1 MSRIQKKNGVT
12 ILALVITIVIMLL
25 LAGVVLQMAMG
36 ENGLVA
42 KSTQAKAKQ
51 AKAELYENA
60 KISFLNL
67 KTKALAENQPEP
79 QAEKVLEEPEF
90 LNKYDI
96 SGENI
101 VDKHGNV
108 LESKE
113 NLINTL
119 KMLYIEGGAVQG
131 QGQGTTTTGPKTVAG
146 VQIPPADQQKM
157 IVKLKVRKKSYLQF
171 GALGDVS
178 YSVNSGPIKVE
189 YEHGQEE
196 ITDLYQG
203 IAKEYEPGEYIIKF
217 SNITSFELGESFLA
231 EDEGDYDVEILQWGS
246 VIDNDEQNYFMIE
259 NVTTIHEPE
268 PDKIQ
273 VEYIKGKFRE
283 IPEWLFSK
291 KVTNKYFSYFT
302 NCTNLERIPE
312 NLFKNYTNVESFPS
326 IFSGCTALKEIP
338 ENLFKHNVNVKTIHS
353 MFERCTNLERIP
365 ANLFKYNTNL
375 EEVNRTFRG
384 CTKITEIPEN
394 LFENNTK
401 LKKLTMV
408 FDGCKGIKSLPENLF
423 KNNNQ
428 IYEIT
433 SLFAGCS
440 IERIP
445 ENLFKNT
452 PNITTFD
459 GTFSGNKITEIPEN
473 LFKYNTNAINFYNTF
488 SLNKELKTIPENLF
502 KHNTNAGEISGVF
515 EGCSNLERI
524 PENLFKHNPNVTKF
538 NSIFKECTKLTEIPE
553 NLFDNCN
560 IVEDYDFVFGGC
572 SRT

>member
-119 KMLYIEGGAVQG
+119 KLLYIEGGAVQG

-171 GALGDVS
+171 GALGDIS
-178 YSVNSGPIKVE
+178 YGINSGPIKVE

-196 ITDLYQG
+196 ITDLYGG

-217 SNITSFELGESFLA
+217 SNITSFELGESYLA
-231 EDEGDYDVEILQWGS
+231 EDEGDYDVEIIQWGT

-353 MFERCTNLERIP
+353 MFDRCTNLERIP

-384 CTKITEIPEN
+384 CTKIREIPEN

-408 FDGCKGIKSLPENLF
+408 FDGCKEIKSLPENLF

>member
-459 GTFSGNKITEIPEN
+459 GIFSGNKITEIPEN

-538 NSIFKECTKLTEIPE
+538 NSIFKECTKLKEIPA

>member
-353 MFERCTNLERIP
+353 MFDRCTNLERIP

-452 PNITTFD
+452 TNITTFD

-538 NSIFKECTKLTEIPE
+538 NSIFKECTKLTEIPA

>member
-36 ENGLVA
+36 ENGIVA

-119 KMLYIEGGAVQG
+119 KLLYIEGGAVQG
-131 QGQGTTTTGPKTVAG
+131 QGTNTTGPKTVAG

-178 YSVNSGPIKVE
+178 YGINSGPIKVE

-217 SNITSFELGESFLA
+217 SNITSFELGESYLA
-231 EDEGDYDVEILQWGS
+231 EDEGDYDVEIIQWGT

-353 MFERCTNLERIP
+353 MFDRCTNLERIP

-408 FDGCKGIKSLPENLF
+408 FDGCKEIKSLPENLF

-459 GTFSGNKITEIPEN
+459 GIFSGNKITEIPEN

-502 KHNTNAGEISGVF
+502 KHNTNVKEISGVF

-538 NSIFKECTKLTEIPE
+538 NSIFKECTKLTEIPA

-560 IVEDYDFVFGGC
+560 SVEDYDFVFGGC

>member
-36 ENGLVA
+36 ENGIVA

-119 KMLYIEGGAVQG
+119 KLLYIEGGAVQG
-131 QGQGTTTTGPKTVAG
+131 QGTNTTGPKTVAG

-178 YSVNSGPIKVE
+178 YGINSGPIKVE

-217 SNITSFELGESFLA
+217 SNITSFELGESYLA
-231 EDEGDYDVEILQWGS
+231 EDEGDYDVEIIQWGS

-353 MFERCTNLERIP
+353 MFDRCTNLERIP

-384 CTKITEIPEN
+384 CTKIREIPEN

-408 FDGCKGIKSLPENLF
+408 FDGCKEIKSLPENLF

-502 KHNTNAGEISGVF
+502 KHNTNVKEISGVF

-538 NSIFKECTKLTEIPE
+538 NSIFKECTKLTEIPA

-560 IVEDYDFVFGGC
+560 SVEDYDFVFGGC

>member
-79 QAEKVLEEPEF
+79 QVEKVLEEPEF

-119 KMLYIEGGAVQG
+119 KLLYIEGGAVQG

-171 GALGDVS
+171 GALGDIS
-178 YSVNSGPIKVE
+178 YGINSGPIKVE

-459 GTFSGNKITEIPEN
+459 GIFSGNKITEIPEN

-538 NSIFKECTKLTEIPE
+538 NSIFKECTKLTEIPA

>member
-36 ENGLVA
+36 ENGIVA

-119 KMLYIEGGAVQG
+119 KLLYIEGGAVQG
-131 QGQGTTTTGPKTVAG
+131 QGTNTTGPKTVAG

-178 YSVNSGPIKVE
+178 YGINSGPIKVE

-217 SNITSFELGESFLA
+217 SNITSFELGESYLA
-231 EDEGDYDVEILQWGS
+231 EDEGDYDVEIIQWGS

-338 ENLFKHNVNVKTIHS
+338 ENLFKHNVNVKIIHS
-353 MFERCTNLERIP
+353 MFDRCTNLERIP

-502 KHNTNAGEISGVF
+502 KHNTNVKEISGVF

>member
-119 KMLYIEGGAVQG
+119 KLLYIEGGAV

-408 FDGCKGIKSLPENLF
+408 FDGCKEIKSLPENLF

-428 IYEIT
+428 IYEM
-433 SLFAGCS
+433 SLLFAGCS
-440 IERIP
+440 I
-445 ENLFKNT
+445 
-452 PNITTFD
+452 
-459 GTFSGNKITEIPEN
+459 
-473 LFKYNTNAINFYNTF
+473 
-488 SLNKELKTIPENLF
+488 
-502 KHNTNAGEISGVF
+502 
-515 EGCSNLERI
+515 ERI

>member
-42 KSTQAKAKQ
+42 KSTQAKSTQ

-119 KMLYIEGGAVQG
+119 KLLYIEGGAV

-203 IAKEYEPGEYIIKF
+203 IAKEYEPGEYIF
-217 SNITSFELGESFLA
+217 SNITSFELGESYLA
-231 EDEGDYDVEILQWGS
+231 EDEGDYDVEIIQWGS

-353 MFERCTNLERIP
+353 MFDRCTNLERIP

-459 GTFSGNKITEIPEN
+459 GIFSGNKITEIPEN

-560 IVEDYDFVFGGC
+560 LVEDYDFVFGGC

>member
-36 ENGLVA
+36 ENGIVA

-119 KMLYIEGGAVQG
+119 KLLYIEGGAVQG
-131 QGQGTTTTGPKTVAG
+131 QGTNTTGPKTVAG

-178 YSVNSGPIKVE
+178 YGINSGPIKVE

-217 SNITSFELGESFLA
+217 SNITSFELGESYLA
-231 EDEGDYDVEILQWGS
+231 EDEGDYDVEIIQWGS

-338 ENLFKHNVNVKTIHS
+338 ENLFKHNVNVKIIHS
-353 MFERCTNLERIP
+353 MFDRCTNLERIP

-408 FDGCKGIKSLPENLF
+408 FDGCKEIKSLPENLF

-502 KHNTNAGEISGVF
+502 KHNTNVKEISGVF

-538 NSIFKECTKLTEIPE
+538 NSIFKECTKLTEIPA

-560 IVEDYDFVFGGC
+560 SVEDYDFVFGGC

>member
-1 MSRIQKKNGVT
+1 MGRIQKKNGVT

-25 LAGVVLQMAMG
+25 LAGVVIQMAMG

-90 LNKYDI
+90 LSKYDI

-119 KMLYIEGGAVQG
+119 KLLYIEGGAV

-171 GALGDVS
+171 GALGDIS
-178 YSVNSGPIKVE
+178 YGINSGPIKVE

-217 SNITSFELGESFLA
+217 SNITSFELGESYLA
-231 EDEGDYDVEILQWGS
+231 EDEGDYDVEIIQWGS
-246 VIDNDEQNYFMIE
+246 VIDNEEQNYFMIE

-338 ENLFKHNVNVKTIHS
+338 ENLFKHNVNVKLIHS
-353 MFERCTNLERIP
+353 MFDRCTNLERIP

-384 CTKITEIPEN
+384 CTKIKEIPEN

-428 IYEIT
+428 IYEIS

-452 PNITTFD
+452 QNITTFD
-459 GTFSGNKITEIPEN
+459 GIFAGNKITEIPEN
-473 LFKYNTNAINFYNTF
+473 LFKYNSNAINFYSTF
-488 SLNKELKTIPENLF
+488 STNKELKEIPENLF

-524 PENLFKHNPNVTKF
+524 PENLFKHNQNVTKF

>member
-119 KMLYIEGGAVQG
+119 KLLYIEGGAVQG
-131 QGQGTTTTGPKTVAG
+131 QGTTTTTGPKTVAG

-217 SNITSFELGESFLA
+217 SNITSFELGESYLA
-231 EDEGDYDVEILQWGS
+231 EDEGDYDVEIIQWGT

-312 NLFKNYTNVESFPS
+312 NLFKNYTNVELFPS

-353 MFERCTNLERIP
+353 MFDRCTNLERIP

-459 GTFSGNKITEIPEN
+459 GIFSGNKITEIPEN

-538 NSIFKECTKLTEIPE
+538 NSIFKECTKLTEIPA

>member
-36 ENGLVA
+36 ENGIVA

-119 KMLYIEGGAVQG
+119 KLLYIEGGAVQG
-131 QGQGTTTTGPKTVAG
+131 QGTNTTGPKTVAG

-178 YSVNSGPIKVE
+178 YGINSGPIKVE

-217 SNITSFELGESFLA
+217 SNITSFELGESYLA
-231 EDEGDYDVEILQWGS
+231 EDEGDYDVEIIQWGS

-338 ENLFKHNVNVKTIHS
+338 ENLFKHNVNIKSVYS
-353 MFERCTNLERIP
+353 VFERCTNLERIP

-375 EEVNRTFRG
+375 EEVNRIFRG
-384 CTKITEIPEN
+384 CTKIKEIPEN

-401 LKKLTMV
+401 LKKLNMV
-408 FDGCKGIKSLPENLF
+408 FDGCTGIKSIPENLL

-428 IYEIT
+428 IYEIS

-452 PNITTFD
+452 QNITNF
-459 GTFSGNKITEIPEN
+459 GGIFAGNKITEIPEN
-473 LFKYNTNAINFYNTF
+473 LFKYNSNAINFSGTF
-488 SLNKELKTIPENLF
+488 STNKELKTIPENLF
-502 KHNTNAGEISGVF
+502 KHNINVEEFSGVF

-553 NLFDNCN
+553 NLFDSCN
-560 IVEDYDFVFGGC
+560 SVGDYDFVFGGC

>member
-119 KMLYIEGGAVQG
+119 KLLYIEGGAV

-178 YSVNSGPIKVE
+178 YGINSGPIKVE

-217 SNITSFELGESFLA
+217 SNITSFELGESYLA
-231 EDEGDYDVEILQWGS
+231 EDEGDYDVEIIQWGS

-338 ENLFKHNVNVKTIHS
+338 ENLFKHNVNVKIIHS
-353 MFERCTNLERIP
+353 MFDRCTNLERIP

-408 FDGCKGIKSLPENLF
+408 FDGCKEIKSLPENLF

-502 KHNTNAGEISGVF
+502 KHNTNVKEISGVF

-538 NSIFKECTKLTEIPE
+538 NSIFKECTKLTEIPA

-560 IVEDYDFVFGGC
+560 SVEDYDFVFGGC

>member
-459 GTFSGNKITEIPEN
+459 GIFSGNKITEIPEN

-538 NSIFKECTKLTEIPE
+538 NSIFKECTKLTEIPA

>member
-42 KSTQAKAKQ
+42 KSTQAKSTQ

-131 QGQGTTTTGPKTVAG
+131 QGTTTTGPKTVAG

-196 ITDLYQG
+196 ITDLYGG

-217 SNITSFELGESFLA
+217 SNITSFELGESYLA
-231 EDEGDYDVEILQWGS
+231 EDEGDYDVEIIQWGT

-259 NVTTIHEPE
+259 NVTKIHEPE

-353 MFERCTNLERIP
+353 MFDRCTNLERIP

-408 FDGCKGIKSLPENLF
+408 FDGCKEIKSLPENLF

-452 PNITTFD
+452 PNITTVD
-459 GTFSGNKITEIPEN
+459 ETFSGNKITEIPEN
-473 LFKYNTNAINFYNTF
+473 LFKYNTNAINFNGIF
-488 SLNKELKTIPENLF
+488 SIVF
-502 KHNTNAGEISGVF
+502 K
-515 EGCSNLERI
+515 
-524 PENLFKHNPNVTKF
+524 
-538 NSIFKECTKLTEIPE
+538 
-553 NLFDNCN
+553 
-560 IVEDYDFVFGGC
+560 
-572 SRT
+572 

>member
-51 AKAELYENA
+51 AKAELYENV

-90 LNKYDI
+90 LNKYNI

-108 LESKE
+108 IESKE

-119 KMLYIEGGAVQG
+119 KLLYVEGGAVQG
-131 QGQGTTTTGPKTVAG
+131 QGTTAAIGPKTVAG

-171 GALGDVS
+171 GALGDIS
-178 YSVNSGPIKVE
+178 YGINSGPIKVE

-408 FDGCKGIKSLPENLF
+408 FDGCKEIKSLPENLF

-428 IYEIT
+428 IYEM
-433 SLFAGCS
+433 SLLFAGCS

-452 PNITTFD
+452 QNITNFD
-459 GTFSGNKITEIPEN
+459 GIFAGNKITEIPEN
-473 LFKYNTNAINFYNTF
+473 LFKYNSNAINFYNTF

-502 KHNTNAGEISGVF
+502 KHNTNVKEFSGVF

>member
-36 ENGLVA
+36 ENGIVA

-119 KMLYIEGGAVQG
+119 KLLYIEGGAVQG
-131 QGQGTTTTGPKTVAG
+131 QGTNTTGPKTVAG

-178 YSVNSGPIKVE
+178 YGINSGPIKVE

-217 SNITSFELGESFLA
+217 SNITSFELGESYLA
-231 EDEGDYDVEILQWGS
+231 EDEGDYDVEIIQWGS

-338 ENLFKHNVNVKTIHS
+338 ENLFKHNVNVKIIHS
-353 MFERCTNLERIP
+353 MFDRCTNLERIP

-408 FDGCKGIKSLPENLF
+408 FDGCKEIKSLPENLF

-452 PNITTFD
+452 PNITNFD
-459 GTFSGNKITEIPEN
+459 GIFAGNKITEIPEN
-473 LFKYNTNAINFYNTF
+473 LFKYNSNAINFNGIF
-488 SLNKELKTIPENLF
+488 STNKELKTIPENLF
-502 KHNTNAGEISGVF
+502 KHNTNVKEFSGVF

>member
-119 KMLYIEGGAVQG
+119 KLLYIEGGAVQG
-131 QGQGTTTTGPKTVAG
+131 QGTNTTGPKTVAG

-178 YSVNSGPIKVE
+178 YGINSGPIKVE

-217 SNITSFELGESFLA
+217 SNITSFELGESYLA
-231 EDEGDYDVEILQWGS
+231 EDEGDYDVEIIQWGS

-338 ENLFKHNVNVKTIHS
+338 ENLFKHNVNVKIIHS
-353 MFERCTNLERIP
+353 MFDRCTNLERIP

-408 FDGCKGIKSLPENLF
+408 FDGCKEIKSLPENLF

-502 KHNTNAGEISGVF
+502 KHNTNVKEISGVF

-524 PENLFKHNPNVTKF
+524 PENLFKYNPNVTKF

>member
-119 KMLYIEGGAVQG
+119 KLLYIEGGAVQG
-131 QGQGTTTTGPKTVAG
+131 QGTNTTGPKTVAG

-178 YSVNSGPIKVE
+178 YGINSGPIKVE

-217 SNITSFELGESFLA
+217 SNITSFELGESYLA
-231 EDEGDYDVEILQWGS
+231 EDEGDYDVEIIQWGS

-353 MFERCTNLERIP
+353 MFDRCTNLERIP

-408 FDGCKGIKSLPENLF
+408 FDGCKEIKSLPENLF

-502 KHNTNAGEISGVF
+502 KHNTNVKEISGVF

-524 PENLFKHNPNVTKF
+524 PENLFKYNPNVTKF

>member
-459 GTFSGNKITEIPEN
+459 GIFSGNKITEIPEN

>member
-36 ENGLVA
+36 ENGIVA

-119 KMLYIEGGAVQG
+119 KLLYIEGGAVQG
-131 QGQGTTTTGPKTVAG
+131 QGTNTTGPKTVAG

-178 YSVNSGPIKVE
+178 YGINSGPIKVE

-217 SNITSFELGESFLA
+217 SNITSFELGESYLA
-231 EDEGDYDVEILQWGS
+231 EDEGDYDVEIIQWGS

-338 ENLFKHNVNVKTIHS
+338 ENLFKHNVNVKIIHS
-353 MFERCTNLERIP
+353 MFDRCTNLERIP

-408 FDGCKGIKSLPENLF
+408 FDGCKEIKSLPENLF

-502 KHNTNAGEISGVF
+502 KHNTNVKEISGVF

-560 IVEDYDFVFGGC
+560 LVEDYDFVFGGC

>member
-90 LNKYDI
+90 LNKYNI

-108 LESKE
+108 IESKE

-119 KMLYIEGGAVQG
+119 KMLYVEGNSTQTSNSG
-131 QGQGTTTTGPKTVAG
+131 GPKTVAG

-171 GALGDVS
+171 GALGDIS
-178 YSVNSGPIKVE
+178 YGINSGPIKVE

-217 SNITSFELGESFLA
+217 SNITSFELGESLLA
-231 EDEGDYDVEILQWGS
+231 EDEGDYDVEIIQWGS
-246 VIDNDEQNYFMIE
+246 VIDNEEQNYFMIE
-259 NVTTIHEPE
+259 NVIAIHEPE

-338 ENLFKHNVNVKTIHS
+338 ENLFKHNVNVKLIHS
-353 MFERCTNLERIP
+353 MFDRCTNLERIP

-375 EEVNRTFRG
+375 EEVNRTFKG
-384 CTKITEIPEN
+384 CTKIKEIPEN

-408 FDGCKGIKSLPENLF
+408 FEDCKEIKSLPENLF

-428 IYEIT
+428 IYEMN
-433 SLFAGCS
+433 SLFTGCS

-452 PNITTFD
+452 PNITNFD
-459 GTFSGNKITEIPEN
+459 GIFAGNKITEIPEN
-473 LFKYNTNAINFYNTF
+473 LFKYNSNAINFNGTF
-488 SLNKELKTIPENLF
+488 STNKELKTIPENLF
-502 KHNTNAGEISGVF
+502 KHNTNVKEFSGVF

-538 NSIFKECTKLTEIPE
+538 NSIFKECTKLTEIPA

-560 IVEDYDFVFGGC
+560 LVEDYDFVFGGC

>member
-51 AKAELYENA
+51 AKAELYENV

-90 LNKYDI
+90 LNKYNI

-108 LESKE
+108 IESKE

-119 KMLYIEGGAVQG
+119 KLLYVEGGAVQG
-131 QGQGTTTTGPKTVAG
+131 QGTTAAIGPKTVAG

-171 GALGDVS
+171 GALGDIS
-178 YSVNSGPIKVE
+178 YGINSGPIKVE

-408 FDGCKGIKSLPENLF
+408 FDGCKEIKSLPENLF

-428 IYEIT
+428 IYEMRL
-433 SLFAGCS
+433 LFAGCS

-452 PNITTFD
+452 QNITNFD
-459 GTFSGNKITEIPEN
+459 GIFAGNKITEIPEN
-473 LFKYNTNAINFYNTF
+473 LFKYNSNAINFYNTF

-502 KHNTNAGEISGVF
+502 KHNTNVKEFSGVF

>member
-119 KMLYIEGGAVQG
+119 KLLYIEGGAV

-171 GALGDVS
+171 GALGDIS
-178 YSVNSGPIKVE
+178 YGINSGPIKVE

-459 GTFSGNKITEIPEN
+459 GIFSGNKITEIPEN

-538 NSIFKECTKLTEIPE
+538 NSIFKECTKLTEIPA

>member
-171 GALGDVS
+171 GALGDIS
-178 YSVNSGPIKVE
+178 YGINSGPIKVE

-217 SNITSFELGESFLA
+217 SNITSFELGESYLA
-231 EDEGDYDVEILQWGS
+231 EDEGDYDVEIIQWGS

-353 MFERCTNLERIP
+353 MFDRCTNLERIP

-452 PNITTFD
+452 QNITTFD
-459 GTFSGNKITEIPEN
+459 GIFAGNKITEIPEN